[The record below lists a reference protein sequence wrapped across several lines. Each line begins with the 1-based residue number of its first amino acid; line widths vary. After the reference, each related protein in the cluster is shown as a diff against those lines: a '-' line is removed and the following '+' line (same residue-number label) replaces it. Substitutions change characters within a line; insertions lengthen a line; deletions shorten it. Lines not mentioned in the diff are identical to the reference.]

1 MEDNLKS
8 VEIFTDGA
16 CLGNPGPGGYGVIL
30 RFAGREKEFSE
41 GFANTTNNRMELLAA
56 ITGLKNLREKC
67 NVTLYSD
74 SQYVVNGIEKG
85 WAVKWRANGWKKSDK
100 TPALNTDLWEELLNL
115 IAAHRVSLVW
125 VKGHA
130 GHAENERCDAL
141 AVAAA
146 QKFK

>member
-30 RFAGREKEFSE
+30 RFNGREKEFSE
-41 GFANTTNNRMELLAA
+41 GFASTTNNRMELLAA
-56 ITGLKNLREKC
+56 ITGLKLLRESC
-67 NVTLYSD
+67 SVTLYSD
-74 SQYVVNGIEKG
+74 SQYVVNGVEKG
-85 WAVKWRANGWKKSDK
+85 WAEKWRANGWKKADK
-100 TPALNTDLWEELLNL
+100 TPALNTDLWEELLQL

-146 QKFK
+146 LKFK